1 MKYYSLYISS
11 FICLLLFIVIIS
23 WGNHLIK
30 EGFDTT
36 SYSLYQDTN
45 TPLTSHNVDMPI
57 NTTYSCKNF
66 CGPKSQCSITR
77 EQCTS
82 DVDCYGCQP
91 IITEPPKYLTKDV
104 RGQNDAGKLGYN
116 QTPQYSELTTDIG
129 TQAALYNKPY
139 VKVPQMYLGVDRWM
153 KSANIGMQLFQDA
166 QHSTYQIDPT
176 KYKNTVNYPPH
187 ETATGLFIDNGPL
200 PANAYL

>member
-1 MKYYSLYISS
+1 MKYFSLYVSC
-11 FICLLLFIVIIS
+11 FICLLLFIGIINC
-23 WGNHLIK
+23 GDHI

-36 SYSLYQDTN
+36 SYNLYKDSN
-45 TPLTSHNVDMPI
+45 TPLTNHNVDMPI

-153 KSANIGMQLFQDA
+153 KSANVGMKLFQNA
-166 QHSTYQIDPT
+166 QHSKYQLDPDNYKDMPTYPT
-176 KYKNTVNYPPH
+176 H
-187 ETATGLFIDNGPL
+187 ETATGLFVDNGPL